1 MDNEANDAQ
10 EYFGEFTHRVD
21 ASRRV
26 NYPTK
31 WLPLGPNGEVK
42 RVEFVLTLWPK
53 AADGP
58 CLRGSTVQKMAELLK
73 EINAMDSSKP
83 EKGRLKRLIGG
94 GSEKVEV
101 DGQYRFVLP
110 QAMAAAA
117 GIEKEAILVG
127 MMDRFEIW
135 SPQRWAAVK
144 QSDAAHCASDFSIME

>member
-1 MDNEANDAQ
+1 MDNESNDTQ

-31 WLPLGPNGEVK
+31 WLPAVQEGQVK
-42 RVEFVLTLWPK
+42 RIVFVLTLWPK
-53 AADGP
+53 AAEGP
-58 CLRGSTVQKMAELLK
+58 CIRGSTVEKLAELLK

-94 GSEKVEV
+94 GSEKIEV

-144 QSDAAHCASDFSIME
+144 QSDATHAADDFSIME